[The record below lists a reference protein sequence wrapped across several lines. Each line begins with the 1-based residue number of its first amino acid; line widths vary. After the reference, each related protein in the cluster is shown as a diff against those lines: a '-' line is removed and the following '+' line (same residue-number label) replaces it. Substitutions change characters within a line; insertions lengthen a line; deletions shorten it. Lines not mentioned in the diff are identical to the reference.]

1 MHTLQYLLRES
12 RAGKKADGAD
22 GSPLAF
28 FHPNLFTYAPNR
40 GPASTVPPSYIA
52 LGRACV
58 AEDPL
63 QRPTFDEVLY
73 ALNGVRRDAEQQVK
87 EEPTAAAE
95 ASGMFAIPELE
106 PDPDESSAMNS
117 RESILAAQATR
128 LRAGRSNASGT
139 GFCGT
144 LGVALPGGNM
154 LGGVPSSALGGGPGS
169 GLGGALGGISLGSDV
184 LGRIP
189 SSALGGCPGSSLG
202 GTLGGIPLLGS
213 DVLASQAGSR
223 PLLGGSCDS

>member
-1 MHTLQYLLRES
+1 MLSLQYLLRES

-28 FHPNLFTYAPNR
+28 FHPSLFTYAPNR

-73 ALNGVRRDAEQQVK
+73 ALDGVRRDAERFQ
-87 EEPTAAAE
+87 EGPAMAAAS
-95 ASGMFAIPELE
+95 AKFAMPEME

-117 RESILAAQATR
+117 LEGILAAQATR
-128 LRAGRSNASGT
+128 LGAGRSNASGT
-139 GFCGT
+139 GFWGPS
-144 LGVALPGGNM
+144 GVTLPGGDM

-169 GLGGALGGISLGSDV
+169 GLGGALGGIPLLGSDV
-184 LGRIP
+184 LGGIP
-189 SSALGGCPGSSLG
+189 SSALGGGPGSGLG
-202 GTLGGIPLLGS
+202 GTPGGMSLLGS
-213 DVLASQAGSR
+213 NVLLASQAGSR
-223 PLLGGSCDS
+223 PGLGGSCDS